1 MKISKKFCSVL
12 LLLTI
17 FLSLSA
23 CGDKDKNDVETSSD
37 NSTLNEE
44 WDKEVDIC
52 IVGYGLAGAAAAVEA
67 NDIDPD
73 AEILILEKMPVE
85 AAGGNSIASGQTFI
99 VPQKE
104 DVDTFKKYM
113 KACNEPNPIPEDYL
127 DWWSEEMADQIG
139 WIVETMDTVN
149 YEVGHVGGGP
159 MEWGKLVVEFADLE
173 GSDFKGTSAHIR
185 EKDGPS
191 FEDGGIWRGFSKV
204 VEDRK
209 LEVLYDTP
217 AVELIQDNETKEILG
232 VIAET
237 LDGKTMKIKA
247 NKGVI
252 MACGGFENNLEMQ
265 RNFHGMDEVYTAGT
279 PGNTG
284 DGIKMLQLAG
294 AKLWHMNNQ
303 TQSGGFW
310 LGVKVP
316 EFEST
321 FIRQMVFKTGSWLE
335 IDSESERFYDEG
347 RHYHGQHMKFK
358 EHGRYVDLHHER
370 ALPVDL
376 IFDENTRE
384 GDMVITPWLS
394 WPITT
399 EGYEW
404 SADNQKEID
413 AGWIIKAD
421 TIEEL
426 AEKTGRDPIKLKETI
441 DNYNSMVEK
450 GEDTDFGRDPETM
463 TKIEKAP
470 FYAVSLTPTLV
481 GTTGGAKR
489 DTNSRVLDWN
499 DEPIPNLYSAGELG
513 SYVSNLYQ
521 NGVFLSEAILSGRA
535 ASQHIL
541 SGKSSVTTEVK
552 IEDAAPKN
560 EVKEVKYVD
569 GTYNAEVED
578 THGMFTVEATV
589 EGGKIVKVEIVEGAE
604 NAYITDEQLKEFE
617 SVILEEQKVDVDA
630 VSGATMSCNGISDGL
645 KKVIEVEK

>member
-1 MKISKKFCSVL
+1 MKISKKFFSVL
-12 LLLTI
+12 LLLTM

-23 CGDKDKNDVETSSD
+23 CGKDEDKTSLETPSESVSSD
-37 NSTLNEE
+37 EK

-67 NDIDPD
+67 NDIDPE
-73 AEILILEKMPVE
+73 AEILILEKMPIE

-104 DVDTFKKYM
+104 DIETFKSYM

-127 DWWSEEMADQIG
+127 DWWSNEMADQIG
-139 WIVETMDTVN
+139 WIVETMNSVD
-149 YEVGHVGGGP
+149 YEVGYVGGGP
-159 MEWGKLVVEFADLE
+159 LEWGNMVVEFADLE
-173 GSDFKGTSAHIR
+173 GADFKGTSAHIR

-191 FEDGGIWRGFSKV
+191 FEAGGVWKGFAKV

-217 AVELIQDNETKEILG
+217 AVELIQDPETKEILG

-237 LDGKTMKIKA
+237 LEGKTIKIKA
-247 NKGVI
+247 NKGVV

-265 RNFHGMDEVYTAGT
+265 RNFHGMDEVYTSGT

-284 DGIKMLQLAG
+284 DGIEMLQLAG

-316 EFEST
+316 DFEST

-335 IDSESERFYDEG
+335 VDSESERFYDES
-347 RHYHGQHMKFK
+347 RDYHRQHMKFK

-376 IFDENTRE
+376 IFDETTRL

-399 EGYEW
+399 EGYQW

-441 DNYNSMVEK
+441 DNYNAMVDK
-450 GEDTDFGRDPETM
+450 GEDTDFGRDPEKM
-463 TKIEKAP
+463 TKIETAP

-481 GTTGGAKR
+481 ATTGGAKR
-489 DTNSRVLDWN
+489 DINSRVLDWN

-541 SGKSSVTTEVK
+541 DGKSSVTTEVT
-552 IEDAAPKN
+552 INDVSD
-560 EVKEVKYVD
+560 VKEEVKYVD
-569 GTYNAEVED
+569 GVYEAEVED
-578 THGMFTVEATV
+578 TTGVFTIAATV
-589 EGGKIVKVEIVEGAE
+589 VDGKISKVEIVDGAE
-604 NAYITDEQLKEFE
+604 NAYITDDQLKEFE
-617 SVILEEQKVDVDA
+617 SSIVEEQRVDVDA
-630 VSGATMSCNGISDGL
+630 VSEATMSCNSISDAL
-645 KKVIEVEK
+645 KEVIEIQK

>member
-1 MKISKKFCSVL
+1 MKLSKKFFSVL
-12 LLLTI
+12 VILTTV
-17 FLSLSA
+17 FSLSA
-23 CGDKDKNDVETSSD
+23 CGDKEEKVETPSD
-37 NSTLNEE
+37 NVASDEN

-67 NDIDPD
+67 HDIDKD

-99 VPQKE
+99 LPQKE
-104 DVDTFKKYM
+104 DIETFKDYM
-113 KACNEPNPIPEDYL
+113 RACNEPNPIPEDYL
-127 DWWSEEMADQIG
+127 NWWCEEMANQIG
-139 WIVETMDTVN
+139 WIAKTMEEVD
-149 YEVGHVGGGP
+149 YEVGYVGGGP
-159 MEWGKLVVEFADLE
+159 LTWGNLVVEFADLP

-191 FEDGGIWRGFSKV
+191 FENGGIWRGFAKV
-204 VEDRK
+204 VENRK
-209 LEVLYDTP
+209 LEVLYSTP
-217 AVELIQDNETKEILG
+217 ATELVQDPETKEVLG
-232 VIAET
+232 VICET
-237 LDGKTMKIKA
+237 ETGEKMKIKA

-252 MACGGFENNLEMQ
+252 MACGGFENDLEMQ

-310 LGVKVP
+310 LGVKTP

-335 IDSESERFYDEG
+335 IDANGERFYDEAK
-347 RHYHGQHMKFK
+347 HYHGQHMKYK
-358 EHGRYVDLHHER
+358 EHGRYVDLPHHR

-376 IFDENTRE
+376 IFDETTRL
-384 GDMVITPWLS
+384 GDTIITPWLS

-399 EGYEW
+399 EGYQW

-426 AEKTGRDPIKLKETI
+426 AEKTNRDPEKLKATI
-441 DNYNSMVEK
+441 DRYNSMVEK
-450 GEDTDFGRDPETM
+450 GEDTDFGRAPENM
-463 TKIEKAP
+463 TKIETAP
-470 FYAVSLTPTLV
+470 FYAVELTPTLV

-489 DTNSRVLDWN
+489 DINSRVLDWN

-541 SGKSSVTTEVK
+541 GGKSSVDMELEIKDAHDKVK
-552 IEDAAPKN
+552 K
-560 EVKEVKYVD
+560 VKYVD

-589 EGGKIVKVEIVEGAE
+589 EGGKIVKVEIIEGAE

-617 SVILEEQKVDVDA
+617 STILEAQKVDVDA
-630 VSGATMSCNGISDGL
+630 VSGATMSCNGISDAL